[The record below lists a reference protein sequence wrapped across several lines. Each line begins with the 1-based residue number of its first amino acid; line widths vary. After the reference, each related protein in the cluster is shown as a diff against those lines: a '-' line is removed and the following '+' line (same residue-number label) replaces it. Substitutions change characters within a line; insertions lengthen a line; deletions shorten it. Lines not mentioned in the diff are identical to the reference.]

1 MPFKSASDAT
11 QHFLS
16 QLRSDVGPDTCLS
29 VLFCSDQI
37 RSMMPASATEHLALS
52 SFLVL
57 LSLSPQTLQQLPN
70 QPALKF
76 IAWYYRQIRQISVE
90 LLCSPGKTAST
101 NTGHLF
107 GNFKTSGTD
116 LKLSAQ
122 SVGTQTTVVASWDHL
137 ELAFQT
143 NRGTLSMFNEA
154 DRVVTK
160 KQFLAL
166 IGSAQ
171 NNNCVSKLFSIPGSL
186 ELVWIFL
193 DGCTPVSGPQLPLP
207 PHVHSCSQP
216 PIATTQSPVF
226 QMSSG
231 LLSCLHPS
239 VLHCSNVS
247 GALNTCH

>member
-171 NNNCVSKLFSIPGSL
+171 NNNCVSKLFSIPGTSL
-186 ELVWIFL
+186 DFFGRVYPCFWPAAAPPTPRALLQPTSNCHHTEPCFSDELWTAV
-193 DGCTPVSGPQLPLP
+193 
-207 PHVHSCSQP
+207 
-216 PIATTQSPVF
+216 
-226 QMSSG
+226 MSS
-231 LLSCLHPS
+231 P
-239 VLHCSNVS
+239 
-247 GALNTCH
+247 